1 MIADKPIA
9 SPGRWRAAAGF
20 TLLEVTIA
28 IGIMATILVILFGT
42 YSSAV
47 DRAARAR
54 DLSQVYHEVRVLLQL
69 MVNDLRSASVTE
81 PTQQAQ
87 QALQQGETEPIT
99 FLGED
104 RTQASNPADKLAF
117 STVLPTQRPD
127 VPDTEM
133 CHVTYSI
140 EPVNEPSQGRA
151 LSNG

>member
-9 SPGRWRAAAGF
+9 SPWGWRAAAGF

-42 YSSAV
+42 YYAAV

-54 DLSQVYHEVRVLLQL
+54 ELSQVYHEARVLLQL

-87 QALQQGETEPIT
+87 QALQQGKTEPIT

-104 RTQASNPADKLAF
+104 RTQANNPADKLAF
-117 STVLPTQRPD
+117 STVLPTQHPD

-133 CHVTYSI
+133 CHVT
-140 EPVNEPSQGRA
+140 
-151 LSNG
+151 L